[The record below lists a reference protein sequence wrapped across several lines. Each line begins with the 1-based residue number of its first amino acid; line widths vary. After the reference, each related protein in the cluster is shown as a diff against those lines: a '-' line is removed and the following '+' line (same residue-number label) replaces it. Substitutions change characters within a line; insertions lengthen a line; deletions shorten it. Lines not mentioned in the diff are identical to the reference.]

1 MEVVSVPV
9 ILIICYVFAEIFKV
23 IFKGKEKLFKLI
35 PMLVSILGGILGILI
50 FLTNP
55 ELILNATN
63 IWNALLVGIISGAS
77 STTTNQIVKQ
87 LFKKSNEVNNH
98 E

>member
-1 MEVVSVPV
+1 MEMTSVPI
-9 ILIICYVFAEIFKV
+9 ILIVCYVFAEIFKV

-63 IWNALLVGIISGAS
+63 IWNALLVGIVSGAS
-77 STTTNQIVKQ
+77 STTTNQIVK
-87 LFKKSNEVNNH
+87 LVFKKSNEVNNH

>member
-1 MEVVSVPV
+1 
-9 ILIICYVFAEIFKV
+9 
-23 IFKGKEKLFKLI
+23 
-35 PMLVSILGGILGILI
+35 MLVSILGGILGIII

-87 LFKKSNEVNNH
+87 LFKKSDEVNNH

>member
-1 MEVVSVPV
+1 MEMTSVPI
-9 ILIICYVFAEIFKV
+9 ILIVCYVFAEIFKV

-35 PMLVSILGGILGILI
+35 PMLVSILGGILGMLI
-50 FLTNP
+50 FLTSP

-63 IWNALLVGIISGAS
+63 IWNALLVGIVSGAS

-87 LFKKSNEVNNH
+87 LFNKKNEVNNH

>member
-9 ILIICYVFAEIFKV
+9 ILIICYVFAEAFKV
-23 IFKGKEKLFKLI
+23 IFKEKEKLFKLI

-50 FLTNP
+50 FLTSP

-63 IWNALLVGIISGAS
+63 IWNALLVGIVSGAS

-87 LFKKSNEVNNH
+87 LFKKNNEAKNH

>member
-1 MEVVSVPV
+1 
-9 ILIICYVFAEIFKV
+9 
-23 IFKGKEKLFKLI
+23 
-35 PMLVSILGGILGILI
+35 MLVSFLGGILGILI

-63 IWNALLVGIISGAS
+63 VWTAVVVGIVSGAS

-87 LFKKSNEVNNH
+87 LFKKNNEVNNH